1 MYLLYLLHLWR
12 NIESQHHKLIFFSWC
27 IQQQSCFSSGWSVS
41 VFSYCHTAPKIRN
54 SARWCITV
62 EYKDF
67 SGVSKRCN
75 HKPPRS
81 AEELSCFFPQW
92 RRLPRDV
99 VQAPS
104 KEIFKIWTAG
114 LVSQLAL
121 LGQEVGLGILR
132 SLPASFNLCP
142 NELSSNTVFF
152 CCMTGNCWGV
162 LILTAIV
169 AE

>member
-1 MYLLYLLHLWR
+1 MNSNVCILY
-12 NIESQHHKLIFFSWC
+12 ICIFYIYCIYDELIFFSWC
-27 IQQQSCFSSGWSVS
+27 IQQQSCFSSGWPVS
-41 VFSYCHTAPKIRN
+41 VFSYYHTAPKIRN
-54 SARWCITV
+54 SARWCVTV

-67 SGVSKRCN
+67 SGVSKRWGTF
-75 HKPPRS
+75 
-81 AEELSCFFPQW
+81 LFFPQW

-104 KEIFKIWTAG
+104 LEVFKTWTAG

-121 LGQEVGLGILR
+121 LEQEVGLGILR

-152 CCMTGNCWGV
+152 CCMTGNYWGV